1 MLVCR
6 HPGSLISAVISAI
19 FTAPIKTNNMKETIV
34 LIHGFGFDKRIWLPV
49 ELAFDSFEVI
59 ALSLPGFGVSPVDT
73 PYSIAQLSEQYWQ
86 SLSSRQTEK
95 VHLVGHS
102 MGGYVCMEMAAQHPE
117 KVASLCL
124 VHSHVFADTPEKK
137 EKRSA
142 TARDIRAHGR
152 DALVRKMIPSFF
164 DDSDASKR
172 IAEVLI
178 NRGLSYNG
186 NAWALGMEAMRDRAD
201 HSETLQNLD
210 VPILMIMGGKDEA
223 VPIELAY
230 RQAALASRCKLVIY
244 PESRHMAMYDH
255 TGEMIRDLIAFYG

>member
-1 MLVCR
+1 
-6 HPGSLISAVISAI
+6 
-19 FTAPIKTNNMKETIV
+19 MKETIV

-49 ELAFDSFEVI
+49 ELAFDAFEVV
-59 ALSLPGFGVSPVDT
+59 ALSLPGFGDTPVDT

-117 KVASLCL
+117 RVASLCL

-142 TARDIRAHGR
+142 TARDIRENGR
-152 DALVRKMIPSFF
+152 ETLVRKMIPSFF
-164 DDSDASKR
+164 DDSNASKR
-172 IAEVLI
+172 IAEVLVS
-178 NRGLSYNG
+178 RGLSYNDD
-186 NAWALGMEAMRDRAD
+186 AWALGMEAMRDRAD

-210 VPILMIMGGKDEA
+210 VPVLMIMGAKDEA
-223 VPIELAY
+223 VPVELAY
-230 RQAALASRCKLVIY
+230 RQAALATRCKLCIY
-244 PESRHMAMYDH
+244 PESRHMAMYDY
-255 TGEMIRDLIAFYG
+255 TAEMIGDLIAFYVQNSTPLVDN